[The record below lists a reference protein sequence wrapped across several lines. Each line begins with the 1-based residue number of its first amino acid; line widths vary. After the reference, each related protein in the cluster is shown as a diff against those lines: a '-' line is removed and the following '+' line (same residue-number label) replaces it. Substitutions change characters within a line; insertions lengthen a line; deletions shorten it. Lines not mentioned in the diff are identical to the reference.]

1 MIKSWMF
8 PPLTCNWEDK
18 KGKLQVQL
26 HDYELEEKMSNSG
39 WKKGS
44 IRKKIGKERQGEFIS
59 SQLLN
64 G

>member
-1 MIKSWMF
+1 M
-8 PPLTCNWEDK
+8 CNWEDK

-26 HDYELEEKMSNSG
+26 HNDEVEEKKSSCA
-39 WKKGS
+39 WEKGN
-44 IRKKIGKERQGEFIS
+44 IRKKIGKERQSEFIP